1 MGRKKLTLDK
11 RSAVISAAQELFGR
25 YGYGRTT
32 IDDIAEQAGI
42 GKGSVY
48 TEFRSK
54 EDILMSV
61 IRQFYAS
68 EIDRMIRVESLGE
81 KPFLSSLKKMLQSHI
96 LSVYDC
102 ATNKQHSAEELAYTS
117 IRVRNEMTPF
127 FRETVLS
134 ISRLLARA
142 ADEGEITSN
151 HCFEETASVLM
162 TGLSGLFPP
171 YEPRWTTID
180 AGHTSVISREALA
193 TRSDQLLDLLLAGIR
208 GS

>member
-11 RSAVISAAQELFGR
+11 RSAVLSAARELFGR

-54 EDILMSV
+54 EDILMNV
-61 IRQFYAS
+61 IKQFYES
-68 EIDRMIRVESLGE
+68 EIDRMMRVESLGE
-81 KPFLSSLKKMLQSHI
+81 KPFLRSLKKMLHSHI

-102 ATNKQHSAEELAYTS
+102 ATDKQHSAEELAYTS
-117 IRVRNEMTPF
+117 IRVRSELTPL
-127 FRETVLS
+127 FREAVLS
-134 ISRLLARA
+134 ISRLLAKA
-142 ADEGEITSN
+142 ADEGEITGK

-180 AGHTSVISREALA
+180 AGQNRVISREALA
-193 TRSDQLLDLLLAGIR
+193 KRSDQLLDLMIAGLR